1 MKGLPM
7 DKNSGDMKQD
17 SLVRPEQLTDFVIN
31 KIEFMSK
38 PKDCNV
44 IRGATPVVSF
54 GDFTKSRVATI
65 GINPSS
71 IEFLDKSKN
80 ATCNG
85 MYPEDKKKL
94 ADLETVGILST
105 DPLDDD
111 TAQYYLGSVG
121 AETIWKG
128 CRDYFLSPNAYW
140 KWFGDLENILEKL
153 SVSYKD
159 SSACHLDLSPWATD
173 PVFSELKPAQQK
185 SLLLGEADFLR
196 WQIAKSPIELLIL
209 NGAQTKESIF
219 SLDDF
224 DLGLIEEFTY
234 TSGGASR
241 TSEFFTG
248 WGPSGVQIRG
258 WTVNLQALQVTN
270 DEKQGVFEQLKNFL
284 S

>member
-1 MKGLPM
+1 M
-7 DKNSGDMKQD
+7 DKNSGDIKQD
-17 SLVRPEQLTDFVIN
+17 TFFRNEQLVDFVVN
-31 KIEFMSK
+31 KIEFMSR

-44 IRGATPVVSF
+44 ILGATPVVSF

-85 MYPEDKKKL
+85 LYPEDKKKL
-94 ADLETVGILST
+94 ADLETIGILST

-111 TAQYYLGSVG
+111 TSQYYSGPFG

-140 KWFGDLENILEKL
+140 KWFGDLEVVLEPL

-159 SSACHLDLSPWATD
+159 STACHLDLSPWATD
-173 PVFSELKPAQQK
+173 PVFSELTQVQQK
-185 SLLLGEADFLR
+185 NLLLGEADFLR
-196 WQIAKSPIELLIL
+196 WQITKSPIELLLL
-209 NGAQTKESIF
+209 NGAQVKESIF

-224 DLGLIEEFTY
+224 ELGSVREFTY
-234 TSGGASR
+234 TSGGAGR
-241 TSEFFTG
+241 TSEFFAG

-258 WTVNLQALQVTN
+258 WTVNLQALQATN
-270 DEKQGVFEQLKNFL
+270 DEKQVVFEILKDFL

>member
-1 MKGLPM
+1 M
-7 DKNSGDMKQD
+7 DKNSADMKQD
-17 SLVRPEQLTDFVIN
+17 TIFRNEQLVDFVIN

-44 IRGATPVVSF
+44 ILGATPVVSF

-71 IEFLDKSKN
+71 IEFLDRSKN

-85 MYPEDKKKL
+85 LYPEDKKKL
-94 ADLETVGILST
+94 ADLETIGILST

-111 TAQYYLGSVG
+111 TSQYYSGPFG

-140 KWFGDLENILEKL
+140 KWFGDLEEILETL

-173 PVFSELKPAQQK
+173 PIFSELVPAQQK

-196 WQIAKSPIELLIL
+196 WQIAKSPIELLLL
-209 NGAQTKESIF
+209 NGAQVKESIF

-224 DLGLIEEFTY
+224 ELGSVREFTY
-234 TSGGASR
+234 TSGGAGR
-241 TSEFFTG
+241 TSEFFAG

-258 WTVNLQALQVTN
+258 WTVNLQALQATN
-270 DEKQGVFEQLKNFL
+270 DEKQGVFEILKDFL

>member
-1 MKGLPM
+1 M
-7 DKNSGDMKQD
+7 DKNSGDMKQS
-17 SLVRPEQLTDFVIN
+17 SLIRPEQLTDFVIN

-71 IEFLDKSKN
+71 VEFLDKSKN

-85 MYPEDKKKL
+85 LYPEDKKKL
-94 ADLETVGILST
+94 ADLETIGILST

-111 TAQYYLGSVG
+111 TAEYYSGPFA
-121 AETIWKG
+121 AETIWNG

-140 KWFGDLENILEKL
+140 KWFGDLEEILETL

-185 SLLLGEADFLR
+185 NLLLGEADFLR
-196 WQIAKSPIELLIL
+196 WQIAKSPIELLLL
-209 NGAQTKESIF
+209 NGAQVKESIF
-219 SLDDF
+219 SLNDF
-224 DLGLIEEFTY
+224 HLGSTFGFSY
-234 TSGGASR
+234 TSGGVSR
-241 TSEFFTG
+241 TSEFFSG
-248 WGPSGVQIRG
+248 WGPSNVRILG
-258 WTVNLQALQVTN
+258 WTVNLQALQVTSE
-270 DEKQGVFEQLKNFL
+270 EKQIVFEQLKSL
-284 S
+284 IL

>member
-1 MKGLPM
+1 MKISSSYQPG
-7 DKNSGDMKQD
+7 
-17 SLVRPEQLTDFVIN
+17 QLINFVKN
-31 KIEFMSK
+31 KIEFMSP
-38 PKDCNV
+38 PKDCGV
-44 IRGATPVVSF
+44 ISGSTPVVSF

-71 IEFLDKSKN
+71 AEFSDKSKN

-85 MYPEDKKKL
+85 LFPADKKRL

-111 TAQYYLGSVG
+111 TAENYLDEKG
-121 AETIWKG
+121 AEQIWAG

-140 KWFGDLENILEKL
+140 KWFGDLEVVLEPL

-173 PVFSELKPAQQK
+173 PVFSELKPTQQK

-196 WQIAKSPIELLIL
+196 WQIAKSPIELLLL
-209 NGAQTKESIF
+209 NGAQTQESIF

-224 DLGLIEEFTY
+224 DLGSIEEFTY
-234 TSGGASR
+234 TSGGSRR

-270 DEKQGVFEQLKNFL
+270 DEKQGVFEQVIKFL